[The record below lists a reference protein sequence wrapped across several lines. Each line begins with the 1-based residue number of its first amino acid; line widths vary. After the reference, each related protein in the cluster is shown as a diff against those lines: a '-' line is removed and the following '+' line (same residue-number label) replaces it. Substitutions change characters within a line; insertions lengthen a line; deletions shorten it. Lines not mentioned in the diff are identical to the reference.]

1 MKQKV
6 EDGESTIMHY
16 NNENERLTLQ
26 NITKMKDIE
35 GLKKE
40 MTMIEFRA
48 TAETESLRGKIHSFE
63 DNEMDIHQLQIQM
76 DTMRSNHSSQQRQLT
91 EINETTKKEV
101 QRLHELLGFRK
112 KEKEESN
119 KDNQKIKEQVQA
131 SFEVNAELEA
141 NLDSLNEKYEL
152 LKSENSDLS

>member
-76 DTMRSNHSSQQRQLT
+76 DTMRSNHSS
-91 EINETTKKEV
+91 
-101 QRLHELLGFRK
+101 
-112 KEKEESN
+112 
-119 KDNQKIKEQVQA
+119 
-131 SFEVNAELEA
+131 
-141 NLDSLNEKYEL
+141 
-152 LKSENSDLS
+152 